1 VSGPVLTPQA
11 RELLHGPNFA
21 VIATINADGTP
32 QQSVVWVTER
42 EGDVVFST
50 VEGRAKHRNLVR
62 DPRIGVLVL
71 DDADGYRY
79 SEIRGTARLD
89 SANADALIGELC
101 RKYTGQAWVE
111 TDPRPRVNVIVTP
124 AHQHDYAD

>member
-1 VSGPVLTPQA
+1 MMLTPQA
-11 RELLHGPNFA
+11 RELLRGPNFT

-42 EGDVVFST
+42 DGDVIFST

-71 DDADGYRY
+71 DRADGYRY
-79 SEIRGTARLD
+79 SQIRGIARLE
-89 SANADALIGELC
+89 SANADALIDELS
-101 RKYTGQAWVE
+101 RKYTSEAWVE
-111 TDPRPRVNVIVTP
+111 TQTRPRVNVIVTP
-124 AHQHDYAD
+124 THQHDYSE